1 MCKVQGRASFT
12 ISKVIAYV
20 CYKLIKMAKRAG
32 QIGVVRLRFCLKA
45 VNNAPNICYIRE
57 IKINFLLLE
66 FGPSKSFGWFCATD
80 HFASW
85 MNGISDKKLVQAR
98 TDPKV
103 EQEKIKRVRHANYWN
118 HMRKSAYGTLLS
130 HGFLRTQTHQTLFQP
145 TPTCLL
151 FIYSFLFNFDSQD

>member
-45 VNNAPNICYIRE
+45 VNNAPNICHIRE
-57 IKINFLLLE
+57 IKINFLFLE

-85 MNGISDKKLVQAR
+85 INGISDKKLVQAR

-103 EQEKIKRVRHANYWN
+103 EKEKIKRVLPII
-118 HMRKSAYGTLLS
+118 GTTCGKVHTELCWVMGS
-130 HGFLRTQTHQTLFQP
+130 WGLRLIRLFSSPPPLVTLYVQLP
-145 TPTCLL
+145 L
-151 FIYSFLFNFDSQD
+151 